1 MVIPIFFTS
10 HWFLSL
16 FSQTF
21 FLHRYSAHQ
30 MFTMNKFWERFF
42 HIFTFISQGSSYL
55 NARGYAILHRLHHEH
70 SDTQE
75 DPHSPKYFKT
85 VFGMMWKT
93 KRIYSD
99 LVRDKI
105 NVKPDLLKNIPTWNL
120 LDKIG
125 DSWTSRIIWG
135 TCYVVFYL
143 IFSPSWW
150 FFLLLPIHFLMGPI
164 HGAIVNWC
172 GHKYGYRNFKEIKDK
187 STNALPFDF
196 ITLGELFQNNH
207 HKFPNRPNFGFRKF
221 ELDPVYPI
229 MRLFD
234 KLSIIKLK
242 KKS

>member
-1 MVIPIFFTS
+1 MIIPIFFTS

-42 HIFTFISQGSSYL
+42 HLFTFISQGSSYL
-55 NARGYAILHRLHHEH
+55 NARGYAVLHRLHHEY
-70 SDTQE
+70 SDTKY
-75 DPHSPKYFKT
+75 DPHSPRFYKT

-93 KRIYSD
+93 KNIYSG
-99 LVRDKI
+99 LSTNKI
-105 NVKPDLLKNIPTWNL
+105 KVKPSLLKNIPTWHL

-135 TCYVVFYL
+135 TVYFIFYL
-143 IFSPSWW
+143 MFSPSLW
-150 FFLLLPIHFLMGPI
+150 FFLLLPIHFFMGPI

-172 GHKYGYRNFKEIKDK
+172 GHKYGYRNFKEIKDR
-187 STNALPFDF
+187 STNTLPFDF
-196 ITLGELFQNNH
+196 IALGELFQNNH
-207 HKFPNRPNFGFRKF
+207 HKHPSRPNFGIRKF
-221 ELDPVYPI
+221 EFDPVYPI
-229 MRLFD
+229 MRLLD

-242 KKS
+242 KN

>member
-1 MVIPIFFTS
+1 MIISIFFTS

-42 HIFTFISQGSSYL
+42 HLFTFISQGSSYL
-55 NARGYAILHRLHHEH
+55 NARGYAVLHRLHHEH
-70 SDTQE
+70 SDTKD
-75 DPHSPKYFKT
+75 DPHSPKYYKT

-93 KRIYSD
+93 KKIYSR
-99 LVRDKI
+99 LSTDKI
-105 NVKPDLLKNIPTWNL
+105 KVKPSLLKNIPTWDL

-125 DSWTSRIIWG
+125 DSWISRIIWG
-135 TCYVVFYL
+135 TAYFIFYL
-143 IFSPSWW
+143 MFSPSLW
-150 FFLLLPIHFLMGPI
+150 FFLLLPIHFFMGPI

-172 GHKYGYRNFKEIKDK
+172 GHKYGYRNFKEIRDR
-187 STNALPFDF
+187 STNTLPFDF

-207 HKFPNRPNFGFRKF
+207 HKYPSRPNFGIRKF
-221 ELDPVYPI
+221 EFDPVYPI
-229 MRLFD
+229 MRLLD

-242 KKS
+242 NN